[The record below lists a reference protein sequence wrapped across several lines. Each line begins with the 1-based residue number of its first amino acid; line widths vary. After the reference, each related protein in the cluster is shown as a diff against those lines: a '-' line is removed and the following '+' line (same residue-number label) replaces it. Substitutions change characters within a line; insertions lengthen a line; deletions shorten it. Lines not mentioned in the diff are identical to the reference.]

1 MLPIRGGTAV
11 LGVLLLVLGA
21 GLIGY
26 FIGDHYATLAVADE
40 QCPLYTDYSKPLC
53 QGLQNRLDSDWWPM
67 YAGDALLPVG
77 AITLFLAFAKER
89 PKYTSIRPPKTSD
102 LQPR

>member
-1 MLPIRGGTAV
+1 MLPIRKAAAG

-40 QCPLYTDYSKPLC
+40 QCPLYADYSKPLC
-53 QGLQNRLDSDWWPM
+53 QGLQNRLDSDWWSM
-67 YAGDALLPVG
+67 YAGDVLLPVG
-77 AITLFLAFAKER
+77 AITLALAFAKEH
-89 PKYTSIRPPKTSD
+89 PKYSSIRPPKASD